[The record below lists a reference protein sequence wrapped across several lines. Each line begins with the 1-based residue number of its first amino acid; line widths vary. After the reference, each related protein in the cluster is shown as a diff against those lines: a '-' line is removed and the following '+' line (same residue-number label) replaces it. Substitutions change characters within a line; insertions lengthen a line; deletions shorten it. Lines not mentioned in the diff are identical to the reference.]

1 MKGNTIFGGAS
12 RRPCPSPLRLPRG
25 PRNDTNAAHQRLR
38 RSKFSGVVFHEGRVA
53 FDVANDDRSG
63 LDVPDLLKLFSK
75 VRGEQLDDDALLLA

>member
-1 MKGNTIFGGAS
+1 M
-12 RRPCPSPLRLPRG
+12 L
-25 PRNDTNAAHQRLR
+25 
-38 RSKFSGVVFHEGRVA
+38 HEGRVA